1 MFTVAPAGLC
11 CRHSVPG
18 SVTGLRSC
26 LAYLPTTTELKNLSA
41 CTHTHTHKQTRPYAL
56 TNTDAHTHTQTQVHT
71 LKQILHW
78 NELTISQGCFFLFLN
93 IFSVKIRF

>member
-41 CTHTHTHKQTRPYAL
+41 CTHTQTRPYAL

-78 NELTISQGCFFLFLN
+78 NELTISQGCFFL
-93 IFSVKIRF
+93 IFKYFFCKNKILK